1 MSVALS
7 VRCTGLSPHPGLTLF
22 QVTLSRIM
30 NSLSAVAAAAGII
43 LLIIG
48 FLIDRDFLCGY
59 SGEVSE
65 CHAVTTLFI
74 VSVLH
79 F

>member
-1 MSVALS
+1 MSAALS
-7 VRCTGLSPHPGLTLF
+7 ERGAGLSPHPCLTLF

-30 NSLSAVAAAAGII
+30 NSLSAVAAAAGTI
-43 LLIIG
+43 LLIVG

-59 SGEVSE
+59 SGEASE

-74 VSVLH
+74 VSVMHL
-79 F
+79 